1 MSGIESIVEYGCL
14 SDEQRWKA
22 DRYAWG
28 WLADLD
34 EHDRRMVKLLDCL
47 ADGEF
52 SGQASGFQ
60 FHDLMLREIAD
71 GYPQH
76 LVHDWGELFAYL
88 HIICYEE
95 LRHGLSIGLAHHYV
109 QHGNF
114 DFVRQLSIREFGRKY
129 VWCYDERRY
138 WNIYSYVLAHLFGEV
153 VNTELYRDMRAQIH
167 HPNLKQI
174 ITNIM
179 SDEAR
184 HTRAWAT
191 MIKNLVS
198 LDPEH
203 MRRAVA
209 ALDVGLTHHNAM
221 VHETYFEGQ
230 NKMMGIFL
238 PAQNGKKGAIDRI
251 LERKWGL
258 LLEIFGDSNPFT
270 EEQVKE
276 IHLRFLQR
284 ARGQTRA
291 VYSPDAE
298 AGIEF
303 KRPASAQPSTTVR

>member
-1 MSGIESIVEYGCL
+1 MSGIETIVEYGCL

-22 DRYAWG
+22 DRYRWK
-28 WLADLD
+28 WLAELD
-34 EHDRRMVKLLDCL
+34 EHDRKMVKLLDCL

-60 FHDLMLREIAD
+60 FHDLMLQEIAK
-71 GYPQH
+71 GYPKD
-76 LVHDWGELFAYL
+76 LVHDWGELFAYI

-109 QHGNF
+109 THGNF
-114 DFVRQLSIREFGRKY
+114 DYMSELSIREFGRKY
-129 VWCYDERRY
+129 VWCYEERRY
-138 WNIYSYVLAHLFGEV
+138 WDIYSYVLAHLFGEV
-153 VNTELYRDMRAQIH
+153 VNTELYRDMRTQIH
-167 HPNLKQI
+167 HPELKQI
-174 ITNIM
+174 ITNVM

-191 MIKNLVS
+191 MIKNLVN

-203 MRRAVA
+203 MRRAIA
-209 ALDVGLTHHNAM
+209 ALEVGLTHHNAM

-230 NKMMGIFL
+230 NKMMHIFL
-238 PAQNGKKGAIDRI
+238 PARNGKKGAIDRI
-251 LERKWGL
+251 VEKKFHL
-258 LLEIFGDSNPFT
+258 LGEIFGDNNPYT

-276 IHLRFLQR
+276 IHMRFLAR

-291 VYSPDAE
+291 VHSPTAE
-298 AGIEF
+298 AGIAF
-303 KRPASAQPSTTVR
+303 QRPG